1 MGNINTYVPFEE
13 YTGTANVAMIDD
25 SIHPNGYGYNAMA
38 IPIAGWIQS
47 IR

>member
-1 MGNINTYVPFEE
+1 MKAKIAFYKTKGNY
-13 YTGTANVAMIDD
+13 IDKA
-25 SIHPNGYGYNAMA
+25 IRIWTNHPNGYGYNAMA